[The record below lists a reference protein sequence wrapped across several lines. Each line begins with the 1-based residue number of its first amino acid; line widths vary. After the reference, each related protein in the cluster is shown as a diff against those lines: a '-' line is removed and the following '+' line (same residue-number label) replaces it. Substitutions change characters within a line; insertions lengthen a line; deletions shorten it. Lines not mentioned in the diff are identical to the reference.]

1 MLISLSIKNYTLI
14 ENLNIDFTNGFSV
27 ITGETG
33 AGKSMLLGALGLVLG
48 KRADLSSLK
57 NQEEKCIIETVFS
70 IEKYNLEAFFEQ
82 IDLDYEDQTIIRRE
96 ILPTGKSRAFVND
109 SPVSLQQLDE
119 LGNRLMDIHSQYQT
133 RELSEDK
140 YQFEILDILA
150 DNHQLLAAYSERLA
164 SYKEHKKQLEK
175 ALRKREESVKEQ
187 EYDLYILEELEQA
200 QLKKGEQEE
209 LEETYEQLSNVETIK
224 EALSNAIH
232 LSDNELGGVY
242 QNLNEMKTLLAK
254 IASFSTTYAGIH
266 DRIESMQIECADVL
280 QEMNNLTDL
289 VVDNPSEMQE
299 IGDRLQLLY
308 DLQKKHKTAN
318 LDELIAIKDALEQK
332 VISVDA
338 LNGIIEKNQ
347 KHIEQD
353 QKELDKFALE
363 LHKNRTKAIA
373 VFDEKISLLL
383 TELGMENARFDIQLQ
398 PTEDYHNNGKDKIDF
413 LFSANKGGHF
423 GLLKKTASG
432 GELSR
437 IMLATKAIIAS
448 YKTLPTIIFDEI
460 DTGVSGE
467 IALKMAVIMQQ
478 MSQTR
483 QVISITHL
491 PQIASKGDSHYKVY
505 KSVTESDTLSDLK
518 KLSTTERI
526 DEIAQML
533 SGENPSESALLH
545 AKTLLSN

>member
-1 MLISLSIKNYTLI
+1 MLTSLSIKNYTLI
-14 ENLNIDFTNGFSV
+14 ENLNIDFTDGFSV

-57 NQEEKCIIETVFS
+57 NQEEKCIIEVVFS
-70 IEKYNLEAFFEQ
+70 IETYQLADFFAQ
-82 IDLDYEDQTIIRRE
+82 IDLDFENQTIIRRE
-96 ILPTGKSRAFVND
+96 ILPSGKSRAFVND
-109 SPVSLQQLDE
+109 SPVTLQQLDE
-119 LGNRLMDIHSQYQT
+119 LGSRLMDIHSQHQT
-133 RELSEDK
+133 QELSEDK

-150 DNHQLLAAYSERLA
+150 DNQQLLADYTGNLA
-164 SYKEHKKQLEK
+164 RYKEHKKQLDT
-175 ALRKREESVKEQ
+175 ALKKHEESVKEQ
-187 EYDLYILEELEQA
+187 EYDLYILGELEQA
-200 QLKKGEQEE
+200 HLKKGEQEA
-209 LEETYEQLSNVETIK
+209 LEEAYEQLSNVETIK

-242 QNLNEMKTLLAK
+242 QNLTEMKLLLAK
-254 IASFSTTYAGIH
+254 IAAFSPAYTELH
-266 DRIESMQIECADVL
+266 NRIESLQIESADVL
-280 QEMNNLTDL
+280 QEMNSLADS
-289 VVDNPSEMQE
+289 VIDKPSELQE

-308 DLQKKHKTAN
+308 DLQKKHRATN
-318 LDELIAIKDALEQK
+318 LDELIAIKDALQQK
-332 VISVDA
+332 VIAVDE
-338 LNGIIEKNQ
+338 LSGIIEKNQ
-347 KHIEQD
+347 KLIDQD
-353 QKELDKFALE
+353 QKELDKLALA
-363 LHKNRTKAIA
+363 LHQNRTKAIA
-373 VFDEKISLLL
+373 VFDEKINVLLA
-383 TELGMENARFDIQLQ
+383 ELGMANARFDIQLQ
-398 PTEDYHNNGKDKIDF
+398 PATEYYNNGKDKIDF

-448 YKTLPTIIFDEI
+448 YKTMPTIIFDEI

-467 IALKMAVIMQQ
+467 IALKMAVIMHQ

-518 KLSTTERI
+518 LLSNQERI
-526 DEIAQML
+526 EEIAQML
-533 SGENPSESALLH
+533 SGENPSESALMH

>member
-1 MLISLSIKNYTLI
+1 MLTSLSIKNYTLI

-119 LGNRLMDIHSQYQT
+119 LGNRLMDIHSQHQT

-150 DNHQLLAAYSERLA
+150 DNHQLLAAYSERLT

-175 ALRKREESVKEQ
+175 ALQKREESVKEQ
-187 EYDLYILEELEQA
+187 EYDLYVLEELEQA
-200 QLKKGEQEE
+200 HLKKGEQEE
-209 LEETYEQLSNVETIK
+209 LEEAYEQLSNVETIK
-224 EALSNAIH
+224 EVLSNAIH

-254 IASFSTTYAGIH
+254 IASFSTAYTEMH

-280 QEMNNLTDL
+280 QEMNSLADL

-308 DLQKKHKTAN
+308 DLQKKHRTAN
-318 LDELIAIKDALEQK
+318 LNELIAIKDALEQK

-353 QKELDKFALE
+353 QKELDKLALE

-533 SGENPSESALLH
+533 SGENPSESALMH
-545 AKTLLSN
+545 AKTLLSR

>member
-1 MLISLSIKNYTLI
+1 MLTSLSIKNYTLI
-14 ENLNIDFTNGFSV
+14 ENLNIDFTDGFSV

-57 NQEEKCIIETVFS
+57 NQEEKCIIEVVFS
-70 IEKYNLEAFFEQ
+70 IEAYQLADFFEQ
-82 IDLDYEDQTIIRRE
+82 IDLDFENQTIIRRE
-96 ILPTGKSRAFVND
+96 ILPSGKSRAFVND
-109 SPVSLQQLDE
+109 SPVTLQQLDE
-119 LGNRLMDIHSQYQT
+119 LGSRLMDIHSQHQT
-133 RELSEDK
+133 QELSEDK

-150 DNHQLLAAYSERLA
+150 DNQQLLADYTGNLA
-164 SYKEHKKQLEK
+164 RYKEHKKQLDT
-175 ALRKREESVKEQ
+175 ALKKLEESVKEQ
-187 EYDLYILEELEQA
+187 EYDLYILGELEQA
-200 QLKKGEQEE
+200 HLKKGEQEA
-209 LEETYEQLSNVETIK
+209 LEEAYEQLSNVETIK
-224 EALSNAIH
+224 EALSKAIH

-242 QNLNEMKTLLAK
+242 QNLTEMKLLLAK
-254 IASFSTTYAGIH
+254 IATFSPAYTELH
-266 DRIESMQIECADVL
+266 NRIESLQIESADVL
-280 QEMNNLTDL
+280 QEMNSLADS
-289 VVDNPSEMQE
+289 VIDNPSELQE

-308 DLQKKHKTAN
+308 DLQKKHRATN
-318 LDELIAIKDALEQK
+318 LDELIAIKDALQQK
-332 VISVDA
+332 VIAVDK
-338 LNGIIEKNQ
+338 LSGIIEKNQ
-347 KHIEQD
+347 KLIDQD
-353 QKELDKFALE
+353 QKELDKLALA
-363 LHKNRTKAIA
+363 LHQNRTKAIA
-373 VFDEKISLLL
+373 VFDEKINVLLA
-383 TELGMENARFDIQLQ
+383 ELGMANARFDIQLQ
-398 PTEDYHNNGKDKIDF
+398 PSTEYYSNGKDKIDF

-448 YKTLPTIIFDEI
+448 YKTMPTIILDEI

-467 IALKMAVIMQQ
+467 IALKMAVIMHQ

-518 KLSTTERI
+518 LLSNQERI
-526 DEIAQML
+526 EEIAQML
-533 SGENPSESALLH
+533 SGENPSESALMH

>member
-57 NQEEKCIIETVFS
+57 NQDEKCIIETVFS
-70 IEKYNLEAFFEQ
+70 IEKYNLKNFFEQ

-119 LGNRLMDIHSQYQT
+119 LGNRLMDIHSQHQT

-150 DNHQLLAAYSERLA
+150 DNHQLLAAYSERLT

-175 ALRKREESVKEQ
+175 ALRKREESIKEQ
-187 EYDLYILEELEQA
+187 EYDLYLLEELEQA

-242 QNLNEMKTLLAK
+242 QNLNEMKALLAK
-254 IASFSTTYAGIH
+254 IASFSTAYAGIH

-308 DLQKKHKTAN
+308 DLQKKHRTAN
-318 LDELIAIKDALEQK
+318 LDELIAIKDALQQK

-338 LNGIIEKNQ
+338 LNGIIEENQ

-363 LHKNRTKAIA
+363 LHNNRTKAIA

-398 PTEDYHNNGKDKIDF
+398 PTEDYNNNGKDKIDF

-491 PQIASKGDSHYKVY
+491 PQIASKGDNHYKVY

-533 SGENPSESALLH
+533 SGENPSESALMH
-545 AKTLLSN
+545 AKTLLSR

>member
-57 NQEEKCIIETVFS
+57 NQDEKCIIETVFS
-70 IEKYNLEAFFEQ
+70 IEKYNLKNFFEQ

-119 LGNRLMDIHSQYQT
+119 LGNRLMDIHSQHQT

-150 DNHQLLAAYSERLA
+150 DNHQLLAAYSERLT

-187 EYDLYILEELEQA
+187 EYDLYLLEELEQA

-242 QNLNEMKTLLAK
+242 QNLNEMKALLAK
-254 IASFSTTYAGIH
+254 IASFSTAYAGIH

-308 DLQKKHKTAN
+308 DLQKKHRTAN
-318 LDELIAIKDALEQK
+318 LDELIAIKDALQQK

-338 LNGIIEKNQ
+338 LNGIIEENQ

-363 LHKNRTKAIA
+363 LHNNRTKAIA

-398 PTEDYHNNGKDKIDF
+398 PTEDYNNNGKDKIDF

-491 PQIASKGDSHYKVY
+491 PQIASKGDNHYKVY

-533 SGENPSESALLH
+533 SGENPSESALMH
-545 AKTLLSN
+545 AKTLLSR

>member
-1 MLISLSIKNYTLI
+1 MLTSLSIKNYTLI

-57 NQEEKCIIETVFS
+57 NQDEKCIIETVFS
-70 IEKYNLEAFFEQ
+70 IEKYNLKNFFEQ

-119 LGNRLMDIHSQYQT
+119 LGNRLMDIHSQHQT
-133 RELSEDK
+133 QELSEDK

-150 DNHQLLAAYSERLA
+150 ENQDLLAAYSDKLSR
-164 SYKEHKKQLEK
+164 YKEHKKVLDK
-175 ALRKREESVKEQ
+175 ALKKREESLKEQ
-187 EYDLYILEELEQA
+187 EYDLYILEELDQA
-200 QLKKGEQEE
+200 NLKKGQQEE
-209 LEETYEQLSNVETIK
+209 LEEAYEQLSNVEAIK
-224 EALSNAIH
+224 ESLSAAIH
-232 LSDNELGGVY
+232 LSDNEQTGVY
-242 QNLNEMKTLLAK
+242 QNLTEIKASLSK
-254 IASFSTTYAGIH
+254 ISGMSNAYL
-266 DRIESMQIECADVL
+266 DLYNRIESLQIECADVL
-280 QEMNNLTDL
+280 QEMNSLADS
-289 VVDNPSEMQE
+289 VVDNPVEMQE

-308 DLQKKHKTAN
+308 DLQKKHRAAN
-318 LDELIAIKDALEQK
+318 LDELIAIKDALQEK
-332 VISVDA
+332 VISVDELSA
-338 LNGIIEKNQ
+338 VIEKNQ
-347 KHIEQD
+347 KLIAED
-353 QKELDKFALE
+353 QKELDKLALQ
-363 LHKNRTKAIA
+363 LHQNRTKAIA
-373 VFDEKISLLL
+373 VFDQKITVLLA
-383 TELGMENARFDIQLQ
+383 ELGMPNARFDIQLQ
-398 PTEDYHNNGKDKIDF
+398 PVAEYYNNGKDKIDF
-413 LFSANKGGHF
+413 LFSANKGGQF

-448 YKTLPTIIFDEI
+448 YQTMPTIIFDEI

-478 MSQTR
+478 MSRTR

-491 PQIASKGDSHYKVY
+491 PQIASKGYNHYKVY
-505 KSVTESDTLSDLK
+505 KSVKESDTVSDLK
-518 KLSTTERI
+518 LLSSEERI
-526 DEIAQML
+526 EEIAQML
-533 SGENPSESALLH
+533 SGEKPSESALMH